1 MKVTVDKRK
10 TGERAMGKGKGK
22 EKKKI
27 KNKKNKKKDLRWKKQ
42 QHGRVRHL
50 GSKVVR

>member
-27 KNKKNKKKDLRWKKQ
+27 KNKKNKKKRIYV
-42 QHGRVRHL
+42 GRSSSMAASGIWEVR
-50 GSKVVR
+50 